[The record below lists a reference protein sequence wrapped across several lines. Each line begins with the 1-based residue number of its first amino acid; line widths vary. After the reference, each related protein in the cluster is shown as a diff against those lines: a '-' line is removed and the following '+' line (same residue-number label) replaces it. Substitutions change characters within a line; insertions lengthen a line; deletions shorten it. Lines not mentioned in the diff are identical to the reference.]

1 VLSLAALLV
10 LTPKAV
16 VVGQSV
22 RQWLQEAG
30 LSSEEF
36 ATLDRGEAVVRIP
49 KGDDPT
55 RLALLAI
62 VHVGVTQEVIR
73 GMAQDVAGMVH
84 RNEQVLQAG
93 AFSDDPSWED
103 ARDLHLPDRDIE
115 DLEKCTVGNCKVKL
129 TAPGIDSLH
138 QSVDWS
144 TADRASQVN
153 RYMAG
158 WLAGYLRGY
167 QESGSEALA
176 LYADKTEP
184 HSAAEGLD
192 VLLGKN
198 DLLIEYDEQFFRYA
212 AEYPAGESAGAE
224 NLFYW
229 TVEDM
234 SLKPTLS
241 LYHMAIRGGS
251 DDQAA
256 LLLSKQ
262 IYASHYIQAGVT
274 VYAALPASD
283 EDMSKGVY
291 LILTQQLQFDGSV
304 GGVQRRALENG
315 AKKAARSQL
324 EIFKAHAEAEAGS

>member
-1 VLSLAALLV
+1 MLGMAAILV
-10 LTPKAV
+10 LTPAV
-16 VVGQSV
+16 VVAQSV

-30 LSSEEF
+30 LSSKEF

-55 RLALLAI
+55 RLTLLAI
-62 VHVGVTQEVIR
+62 VRVGVTPEVIR
-73 GMAQDVAGMVH
+73 HMAQDVAGLAQ
-84 RNEQVLQAG
+84 RSEQVLQAG
-93 AFSDDPSWED
+93 AFSDDPSWKD
-103 ARDLHLPDRDIE
+103 ARDLHLPDGDID
-115 DLEKCTVGNCKVKL
+115 DLEKCAVGNCKVKL
-129 TAPGIDSLH
+129 TAGGIDSLQ

-144 TADRASQVN
+144 ASDRASQVN

-158 WLAGYLRGY
+158 WLAAYLRGY
-167 QESGSEALA
+167 QESGSDALA

-192 VLLGKN
+192 YLLRRN
-198 DLLIEYDEQFFRYA
+198 NLLIEYDEQFFRYV
-212 AEYPAGESAGAE
+212 AEYPARQSANAV

-234 SLKPTLS
+234 SLKSTLS
-241 LYHMAIRGGS
+241 LYHMTIRGGS
-251 DDQAA
+251 DDHAA
-256 LLLSKQ
+256 LMLSKQ

-283 EDMSKGVY
+283 DDMTNGVY
-291 LILTQQLQFDGSV
+291 LVLTQQLHFDGSV

-324 EIFKAHAEAEAGS
+324 EIFKAHAEAGAGS

>member
-1 VLSLAALLV
+1 
-10 LTPKAV
+10 
-16 VVGQSV
+16 
-22 RQWLQEAG
+22 
-30 LSSEEF
+30 
-36 ATLDRGEAVVRIP
+36 
-49 KGDDPT
+49 
-55 RLALLAI
+55 
-62 VHVGVTQEVIR
+62 
-73 GMAQDVAGMVH
+73 
-84 RNEQVLQAG
+84 
-93 AFSDDPSWED
+93 
-103 ARDLHLPDRDIE
+103 
-115 DLEKCTVGNCKVKL
+115 
-129 TAPGIDSLH
+129 
-138 QSVDWS
+138 
-144 TADRASQVN
+144 
-153 RYMAG
+153 MAG

-192 VLLGKN
+192 LLLGKN

-212 AEYPAGESAGAE
+212 AEYPVGESADAE

-251 DDQAA
+251 DDHAA
-256 LLLSKQ
+256 LMLSKQ

-324 EIFKAHAEAEAGS
+324 EIFKAQAEAGAGR